1 MGLIHSS
8 DDEELTITTSLEITD
23 DKQLPQLLVNLF
35 SSEEITENHDLM
47 WLITW
52 YLTLDIQSAPTG
64 KTQKEIWSKMQDIL
78 KEQGEIGSR
87 MLGILS
93 DRGSDEISKLNDARF
108 GQFEDW
114 SLYLGFSCNHVALM
128 PDPTAYIRS
137 VLMQIFQKDIRLRIS
152 EFIRRLGHI
161 CPVFET
167 GSFREEIESSLGV
180 RESNNLSST
189 TAFALFRLHD
199 ERRIK
204 LLPPESDTDV
214 WIIPF
219 ADSKLRIT
227 HILLEEI

>member
-1 MGLIHSS
+1 
-8 DDEELTITTSLEITD
+8 
-23 DKQLPQLLVNLF
+23 
-35 SSEEITENHDLM
+35 
-47 WLITW
+47 
-52 YLTLDIQSAPTG
+52 
-64 KTQKEIWSKMQDIL
+64 
-78 KEQGEIGSR
+78 
-87 MLGILS
+87 
-93 DRGSDEISKLNDARF
+93 
-108 GQFEDW
+108 
-114 SLYLGFSCNHVALM
+114 
-128 PDPTAYIRS
+128 
-137 VLMQIFQKDIRLRIS
+137 
-152 EFIRRLGHI
+152 LGHI